1 MATGDRERLTR
12 AIGRTRPKAKQ
23 DLPDDDPLLEALRRR
38 GIVAP
43 AEDRDDNR
51 PWWQQSLELVEA
63 NQAAEARKNATKV
76 EAPKSAAQILA
87 EGLRGQGGQQLP
99 LNGAAL
105 LRHALGGASG
115 TVNGAEPTGR
125 IEDPTLGG
133 NDLWS
138 IPKTAQ

>member
-12 AIGRTRPKAKQ
+12 AIGRTRPKTKP
-23 DLPDDDPLLEALRRR
+23 DLPDGDPLLEALRRR

-63 NQAAEARKNATKV
+63 NQAAEKAAEARENATKV
-76 EAPKSAAQILA
+76 EAPESAAQIIS

-115 TVNGAEPTGR
+115 TVNGA
-125 IEDPTLGG
+125 DP
-133 NDLWS
+133 
-138 IPKTAQ
+138 KAAQ